1 MHRCRIQYLAD
12 HLDYV
17 CKAAN
22 EGVAMA
28 GYLAWSF
35 MDNFEWADGYMYKFG
50 LVNVDFNSTTLTRTA
65 KDSAKYMSKNF
76 FKYGP

>member
-1 MHRCRIQYLAD
+1 
-12 HLDYV
+12 
-17 CKAAN
+17 
-22 EGVAMA
+22 MA

-50 LVNVDFNSTTLTRTA
+50 RVNVDFNSSKLTRTA